1 MATTIEELCEEI
13 RASARREE
21 FPIDVPVYE
30 RFKKDPF
37 QPILYAGSLEAP
49 VCIFGRDLGK
59 DEVRLGQPLIGA
71 GGKLVRQGLLR
82 AWQAD
87 GSADVVSPGELQDAL
102 RYALLANTVPYKPPG
117 NNAYSDPVKQ
127 RLRPLILELLTR
139 FWTGH
144 HIIPL
149 GTESFRWFEPYGDV
163 QEFRSRG
170 RSAARFDSV
179 FPCRLPVPGSE
190 HSRSQAKL
198 VAVMPIPHPSPLN
211 RRWLSEFQTMLARR
225 LSQIRLAS
233 GGPDLCSELWNRG

>member
-71 GGKLVRQGLLR
+71 GGKLVRQGVLR
-82 AWQAD
+82 AWQAE
-87 GSADVVSPGELQDAL
+87 GSADLVSPGELELQDAL
-102 RYALLANTVPYKPPG
+102 RFALLTNTVPYKPPG
-117 NNAYSDPVKQ
+117 NKAYSEPVKQ
-127 RLRPLILELLTR
+127 RFRPLILELLTR

-149 GTESFRWFEPYGDV
+149 GTESFRWFEPYGDL
-163 QEFRSRG
+163 QEFRARG
-170 RSAARFDSV
+170 RSEARFDSV
-179 FPCRLPVPGSE
+179 FPCRLPVPRKE
-190 HSRSQAKL
+190 HSRSQDKL
-198 VAVMPIPHPSPLN
+198 VSVMPLPHPSPLN
-211 RRWLSEFQTMLARR
+211 RRWLGEFPTMLARR
-225 LSQIRLAS
+225 LSQVRLET
-233 GGPDLCSELWNRG
+233 GGPGL